1 MASDYALFAATFP
14 WFFPVVAFFFG
25 ACVGSF
31 LNVVIYRVPKGESVV
46 FPGSHCGC
54 GRPIAWH
61 DNIPMLSWL
70 LLRGRARCCGR
81 PFSFRYPAVELL
93 TAVLFL
99 VCWLRYPPLVAVV
112 GALFIACLV
121 AATFIDLDHFI
132 IPDVFTI
139 GLALAGVALSAA
151 VPALHGQTQGTAGEN
166 AVAAGLV
173 SLRGLLVGSGLVL
186 WISMLAEAVLR
197 KEAMGFGDVKF
208 VGAIGAFCGW
218 EGAVFAMFGGACVGT
233 VWITL
238 AWLWQ
243 KTVGRRS
250 PLTPPTE
257 APAADDPADE
267 ASGPIHENL
276 EAATLLAGVV
286 AVLVAFF
293 LPHLHDSG
301 GQHFIFDSF
310 RSGAL
315 ALAGLL
321 TGSAVVLWIALL
333 LPFFFK
339 HESLV
344 FCAMRFAGA
353 ALAFGPW
360 TRGPA
365 AVALGAALA
374 AGTTAVLWAGL
385 RVLNRRRS
393 AAPDPAED
401 PASPTP
407 SATPAGPAATAE
419 PAAPAGEP
427 VALGFGVHIPFGPM
441 LAIAG
446 GLHFLLL
453 RDFVGAWFAQF
464 TSIF

>member
-14 WFFPVVAFFFG
+14 WFFPAVAFCFG

-46 FPGSHCGC
+46 LPGSHCGC

-61 DNIPMLSWL
+61 DNIPVLSWL

-93 TAVLFL
+93 TALLFL
-99 VCWLRYPPLVAVV
+99 VVWLRFPPAVALV
-112 GALFIACLV
+112 GALFVACLV

-139 GLALAGVALSAA
+139 GLAIAGVALSAA

-166 AVAAGLV
+166 ALAAVLV

-218 EGAVFAMFGGACVGT
+218 EGAVVAMFGGACVGT
-233 VWITL
+233 GWITL

-243 KTVGRRS
+243 KTAGRRS

-257 APAADDPADE
+257 APPPDDPAD
-267 ASGPIHENL
+267 ADSGPIHENL
-276 EAATLLAGVV
+276 EAATLLAGVI

-293 LPHLHDSG
+293 VPTLHGISG
-301 GQHFIFDSF
+301 HHFLFDSF

-333 LPFFFK
+333 LPVLFK
-339 HESLV
+339 HDSLV
-344 FCAMRFAGA
+344 FCAMRFVGA

-360 TRGPA
+360 SRGLE
-365 AVALGAALA
+365 AVALGTGLA
-374 AGTTAVLWAGL
+374 VITTAVLWVGFRAF
-385 RVLNRRRS
+385 NRRRDHVAAASGAAS
-393 AAPDPAED
+393 APANET
-401 PASPTP
+401 AVG
-407 SATPAGPAATAE
+407 ATPAGAE
-419 PAAPAGEP
+419 TEP

-446 GLHFLLL
+446 GLHFLFF
-453 RDFVGAWFAQF
+453 RDAVRAWFEQF
-464 TSIF
+464 TQVL